1 MFAKLKGVIESINEN
16 EVIIDVNGVG
26 YLTICSNATINNLK
40 VLEPASLY
48 ISTFVREDA
57 ITLFGFW
64 SIKEK
69 EWFLLLNQ
77 VSGVS
82 GKTAISLLS
91 NLSMVDLSVAIKNE
105 QEKILQR
112 VSGIGQKLA
121 ARIIL
126 ELKNSKKLNAILD
139 LGSENDNASGS
150 KTLYSNANIKEAE
163 TALETL
169 GYKKQDI
176 WKVLDILSKEQDSF
190 SSLETSGLI
199 KLALQ
204 RLR

>member
-1 MFAKLKGVIESINEN
+1 MFAKLKGIIESINEN

-26 YLTICSNATINNLK
+26 YLAICSSQTINNLK
-40 VLEPASLY
+40 AKEPASLY

-91 NLSMVDLSVAIKNE
+91 NLSMADLSFAIKN
-105 QEKILQR
+105 
-112 VSGIGQKLA
+112 
-121 ARIIL
+121 
-126 ELKNSKKLNAILD
+126 
-139 LGSENDNASGS
+139 
-150 KTLYSNANIKEAE
+150 
-163 TALETL
+163 
-169 GYKKQDI
+169 
-176 WKVLDILSKEQDSF
+176 
-190 SSLETSGLI
+190 
-199 KLALQ
+199 
-204 RLR
+204 